1 MKNCNDVFHKNCL
14 TEKEK
19 FLHTNFFFAIL
30 YTCTHEQQS
39 TMKKFEF

>member
-19 FLHTNFFFAIL
+19 FLRTNFFFA
-30 YTCTHEQQS
+30 CTYIHKQS
-39 TMKKFEF
+39 TMKTFEF